1 MKCRVKGVPVNCESV
16 GQGWPLLMR
25 HGMPGDHR
33 YMTHLA
39 ADTAPMA
46 QLAEHYAFSFPVD

>member
-1 MKCRVKGVPVNCESV
+1 
-16 GQGWPLLMR
+16 
-25 HGMPGDHR
+25 MPGDHR